1 MLNTEVGAVLAVIR
15 RPKFTPLYNIPSS
28 EDSYTTLPS
37 SVPYDPFALSFS
49 TFNKNGAPSAL
60 SSVLKILKFE
70 VFDDKSPGFGGC
82 RDDEDIASL
91 DGDNAPQGFGFAS
104 GSICLHPRRHVLST
118 VATHA
123 TESAD
128 RLSKSGCANVA
139 VATHCAKLLAQH
151 SSMPHV
157 VQQSATRG
165 DLLQRSARYTMHELI
180 QVVFARLTE
189 IEPKDREGDSESG
202 MEDGDE
208 GGGLESGYVE
218 ADGSTSHTA
227 DEDVQIF
234 ALVLINSATELSG
247 DEIGKRPKLL
257 RMIQDDLFHHL
268 IYYILD
274 MVKLLCLVH
283 DLQHRV
289 ECLSLSPKVRD
300 VSRKELTEASREF
313 GFIYDPYAHLIP

>member
-49 TFNKNGAPSAL
+49 TFSKSGAPSAL

-70 VFDDKSPGFGGC
+70 VFDDKSSGFGGC

-104 GSICLHPRRHVLST
+104 GSICLHPRR
-118 VATHA
+118 
-123 TESAD
+123 
-128 RLSKSGCANVA
+128 
-139 VATHCAKLLAQH
+139 
-151 SSMPHV
+151 HV

>member
-1 MLNTEVGAVLAVIR
+1 MN
-15 RPKFTPLYNIPSS
+15 
-28 EDSYTTLPS
+28 
-37 SVPYDPFALSFS
+37 
-49 TFNKNGAPSAL
+49 
-60 SSVLKILKFE
+60 
-70 VFDDKSPGFGGC
+70 
-82 RDDEDIASL
+82 
-91 DGDNAPQGFGFAS
+91 
-104 GSICLHPRRHVLST
+104 VLS
-118 VATHA
+118 
-123 TESAD
+123 
-128 RLSKSGCANVA
+128 
-139 VATHCAKLLAQH
+139 
-151 SSMPHV
+151 
-157 VQQSATRG
+157 
-165 DLLQRSARYTMHELI
+165 I
-180 QVVFARLTE
+180 
-189 IEPKDREGDSESG
+189 
-202 MEDGDE
+202 
-208 GGGLESGYVE
+208 VE
-218 ADGSTSHTA
+218 ADGSTSYTA